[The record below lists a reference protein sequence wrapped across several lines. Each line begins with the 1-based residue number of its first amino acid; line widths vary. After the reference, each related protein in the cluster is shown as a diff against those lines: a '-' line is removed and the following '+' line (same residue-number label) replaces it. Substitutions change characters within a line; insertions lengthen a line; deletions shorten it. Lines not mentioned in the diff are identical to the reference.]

1 MIKPYRKQPKPAW
14 QQRLLL
20 LIGFLFGATLLL
32 FLVCAVLLFLG

>member
-32 FLVCAVLLFLG
+32 FLVWVVLLFLG